1 MLWRICKQWHLCCV
15 LLNLCAFTGCRLTVD
30 LPAGFTCDP
39 VLAFVSA
46 QFLVDKQGNVV
57 QRFSSVADPIRDIAP
72 AVTSLLQA

>member
-1 MLWRICKQWHLCCV
+1 ML
-15 LLNLCAFTGCRLTVD
+15 
-30 LPAGFTCDP
+30 
-39 VLAFVSA
+39 A